1 MAVWFGARVEGWSA
15 WSWSCS
21 RARAWWCTWTW
32 LWLGEEEEGEVV
44 VLVLR
49 RVALVVA
56 EWVSG
61 AEELASGVVAWAWEV
76 EE

>member
-1 MAVWFGARVEGWSA
+1 M
-15 WSWSCS
+15 
-21 RARAWWCTWTW
+21 AWWYTWTW
-32 LWLGEEEEGEVV
+32 LWSGGEEEEVV
-44 VLVLR
+44 VSVLR

-76 EE
+76 DE

>member
-1 MAVWFGARVEGWSA
+1 MAVWFGARVEWWSA

-56 EWVSG
+56 EWALE
-61 AEELASGVVAWAWEV
+61 AEELAWEV